1 MMIDFQTLSQADVYK
16 MFHVKQLKK
25 RPCDNSKMLKG
36 KKYKDLVCAFDIET
50 TRLTAYDIDENIP
63 DFDNAIMYIWQFC
76 IDGKCTVYGRTWD
89 EFLLFLSYAER
100 ALKSKTWVVVYVH
113 NLSYEFQFL
122 TGIYNFSP
130 DEVFAVDSRKV
141 LKCDM
146 LNHFEF
152 RCSYLHSNM
161 SLDEYTSKMGVKHE
175 KLSGFDYNKKRF
187 PWTPLDEKELAY
199 CEHDV
204 LGLVESLKVEMEHD
218 NDNLYSIP
226 LTSTG
231 YVRRDAKAA
240 IQHTPRGYLSDMF
253 PDWHLYELL
262 RRAFRGGNTHANRYF
277 VGQILNDVN
286 SADRSSSYPDVLC
299 NKKFPVSKFIF
310 DDDLSFEHVVDV
322 MGRRNRACI
331 IKFSVRGVR
340 LHNKFWGCPYLSRD
354 KCQLKKG
361 DIVNGVFDNGR
372 ILSADFI
379 SEIVMTDIDFKILLK
394 EYDYDEMY
402 ILEFAHARYG
412 KLPPAF
418 IAEIQKYYIAKTTLK
433 NVEGQEIYYMKSKA
447 KLNALYGMCAQNP
460 AKQQFLYTN
469 GADNVFEI
477 DKEKTCEMI
486 LEEKSKRPFL
496 PYQWGVW
503 CTAWARSELEEMI
516 EEVYKQKAF
525 FLYTDT
531 DSVKYIGEVDWT
543 DYNEKRIKASLSS
556 GSYADDPKGERHFM
570 GVAEQEW
577 FSAYEFSMLG
587 AKKYC
592 YRLHKGSKL
601 ITTIAGVSKK
611 TGGEELEKAGGI
623 SQFKDGF
630 VFTAAGGLESKFNDH
645 QNAIIHIKGIA
656 LHITNNI
663 SLRPSTYRLG
673 REPDYKRLCDECYEL
688 FLLDKNW
695 NYAIM

>member
-1 MMIDFQTLSQADVYK
+1 

-25 RPCDNSKMLKG
+25 RPCDNSKQLKG

-50 TRLTAYDIDENIP
+50 TRLTSNDIDEHIP
-63 DFDNAIMYIWQFC
+63 DFDNSIMYIWQFC
-76 IDGKCTVYGRTWD
+76 IDAKCTVYGRTWE

-100 ALKSKTWVVVYVH
+100 ALSSKTWVVIYVH

-122 TGIYNFSP
+122 SGIYNFEKE
-130 DEVFAVDSRKV
+130 EVFAVDSRKV
-141 LKCDM
+141 LKCEM
-146 LNHFEF
+146 MGHFEF

-161 SLDEYTSKMGVKHE
+161 SLDEYTSKMGVQHE

-187 PWTPLDEKELAY
+187 PWTQLDENELAY
-199 CEHDV
+199 CENDV

-240 IQHTPRGYLSDMF
+240 MQHTPKGYVADMF
-253 PDWHLYELL
+253 PDWHTYELL

-277 VGQILNDVN
+277 VGQILTDVN

-310 DDDLSFEHVVDV
+310 DDDLTFSHVVDV

-331 IKFSVRGVR
+331 IKFSVCGVR

-354 KCQLKKG
+354 KCQLKRG

-379 SEIVMTDIDFKILLK
+379 SEIAMTDIDFKIFLK
-394 EYDYDEMY
+394 EYDYDELY

-469 GADNVFEI
+469 GAENVFEI

-486 LEEKSKRPFL
+486 LEEKSERPFL

-516 EEVYKQKAF
+516 EEVYKQDAF

-543 DYNEKRIKASLSS
+543 EYNEKRIKASLSS

-577 FSAYEFSMLG
+577 FNAFEFSTLG

-592 YRLHKGSKL
+592 YRMKKDSKL
-601 ITTIAGVSKK
+601 VTTIAGVSKK
-611 TGGEELEKAGGI
+611 TGGVELEKAGGI
-623 SQFKDGF
+623 TQFKDGF
-630 VFTAAGGLESKFNDH
+630 VFTVSGGLESKFNDH
-645 QNAIIHIKGIA
+645 QNFTVHVSGRP

-663 SLRPSTYRLG
+663 SLRPSTYSLG
-673 REPDYKRLCDECYEL
+673 RETDYKRLCEECYEL
-688 FLLDKNW
+688 FLLDKEW
-695 NYAIM
+695 NYAIL